1 LLHVSGRYATKSHP
15 ILIYDTIGNVNERK
29 RLLETVINVTI
40 DELTMMNILDKRV
53 FLIEFNKSLCAESE
67 LIKVYYTFR

>member
-40 DELTMMNILDKRV
+40 DELTMMDILDKRV
-53 FLIEFNKSLCAESE
+53 LLIEFNKSLCAESD
-67 LIKVYYTFR
+67 LIQNTFR